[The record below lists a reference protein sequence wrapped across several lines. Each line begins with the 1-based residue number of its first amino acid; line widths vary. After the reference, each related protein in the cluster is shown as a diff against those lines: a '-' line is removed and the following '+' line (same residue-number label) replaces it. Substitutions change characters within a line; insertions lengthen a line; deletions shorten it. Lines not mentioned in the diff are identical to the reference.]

1 MEVEG
6 CVDVVTTLQ
15 RLREQRPGI
24 FTSQVMKGRSR
35 REEGK
40 RGMKGREERRSK
52 KKRKRR
58 KSGRKGKGDFLLPLF
73 HINNTSVFLAEA
85 RCSKYHLRFLY
96 LCRTTSSLHMRFWHL
111 HPLGDEV

>member
-35 REEGK
+35 ERGRRIERNEGK
-40 RGMKGREERRSK
+40 KERREGRRRSK
-52 KKRKRR
+52 KKKKMRKR
-58 KSGRKGKGDFLLPLF
+58 KWEEGKG
-73 HINNTSVFLAEA
+73 
-85 RCSKYHLRFLY
+85 
-96 LCRTTSSLHMRFWHL
+96 
-111 HPLGDEV
+111 

>member
-35 REEGK
+35 ERGRIERNEGK
-40 RGMKGREERRSK
+40 KERREGRSK
-52 KKRKRR
+52 KKKKMRKR
-58 KSGRKGKGDFLLPLF
+58 KWEEGKG
-73 HINNTSVFLAEA
+73 
-85 RCSKYHLRFLY
+85 
-96 LCRTTSSLHMRFWHL
+96 
-111 HPLGDEV
+111 

>member
-40 RGMKGREERRSK
+40 RGMKGREEREAKRS
-52 KKRKRR
+52 
-58 KSGRKGKGDFLLPLF
+58 GKGEKLGGGERLIFYFLCL
-73 HINNTSVFLAEA
+73 T
-85 RCSKYHLRFLY
+85 YQ
-96 LCRTTSSLHMRFWHL
+96 
-111 HPLGDEV
+111 

>member
-40 RGMKGREERRSK
+40 RGKRSK
-52 KKRKRR
+52 NKRKRR
-58 KSGRKGKGDFLLPLF
+58 KSGRREKADFLLPLF
-73 HINNTSVFLAEA
+73 NTSIIP
-85 RCSKYHLRFLY
+85 LY
-96 LCRTTSSLHMRFWHL
+96 F
-111 HPLGDEV
+111 

>member
-35 REEGK
+35 ERGRIERNEGK
-40 RGMKGREERRSK
+40 KERR
-52 KKRKRR
+52 
-58 KSGRKGKGDFLLPLF
+58 
-73 HINNTSVFLAEA
+73 E
-85 RCSKYHLRFLY
+85 
-96 LCRTTSSLHMRFWHL
+96 
-111 HPLGDEV
+111 